1 MKRRFRYGGQAVIE
15 GVMMRGPEAAVT
27 CVRTRDGR
35 IAVHWEAV
43 SGRPARGLAAVPVL
57 RGIRAVWQA
66 FFCGVR
72 SLAVSAELS
81 GEGDALS
88 EGEIRLTAALAALMG
103 AGLFFLMPAAAAQWF
118 PEGLGSVWKNLME
131 GLLRLG
137 LFLGYLWVVSRR
149 KEIRRVF
156 AYHGAE
162 HKTIFC
168 AEKGLPLTVE
178 HVRAQ
183 SRFHP
188 RCGTNFLMV
197 VMLLG
202 LFAYLPMG
210 WPDFWLRLG
219 SRLALLP
226 LIAGLAY
233 EWVMRAA
240 DSSMGFVSFLNRPG
254 LMLERLTTREPQ
266 EDQIEVAIAALREA
280 SRGDAGNV

>member
-15 GVMMRGPEAAVT
+15 GVMMRGPEAVAT
-27 CVRTRDGR
+27 CVRARDGR
-35 IAVHWEAV
+35 IAVHREEAPV
-43 SGRPARGLAAVPVL
+43 RPARGLVAVPVL

-66 FFCGVR
+66 FFGGVK

-81 GEGDALS
+81 GEEVALS

-103 AGLFFLMPAAAAQWF
+103 AGLFFLAPAAAAQWL
-118 PEGLGSVWKNLME
+118 PEGLGSIEKNLLE
-131 GLLRLG
+131 GLLRLV
-137 LFLGYLWVVSRR
+137 LFLGYLWAVSRR
-149 KEIRRVF
+149 KEIGRVF

-162 HKTIFC
+162 HKEIFC

-197 VMLLG
+197 VMLFS
-202 LFAYLPMG
+202 LFAFLPLG
-210 WPDFWLRLG
+210 WPDLWLRLA

-233 EWVMRAA
+233 EWVMWAA
-240 DSSMGFVSFLNRPG
+240 DSSLEPVRFLNRPG

-266 EDQIEVAIAALREA
+266 DDQIEVAIAALQEA
-280 SRGDAGNV
+280 SRSGA

>member
-15 GVMMRGPEAAVT
+15 GVMMRGPEAVAT
-27 CVRTRDGR
+27 CVRARDGR
-35 IAVHWEAV
+35 IAVHREEAPV
-43 SGRPARGLAAVPVL
+43 RPARGLVAVPVL

-66 FFCGVR
+66 FFGGVK

-81 GEGDALS
+81 GEEVALS

-103 AGLFFLMPAAAAQWF
+103 AGLFFLAPAAAAQWL
-118 PEGLGSVWKNLME
+118 PEGLGSIEKNLLE
-131 GLLRLG
+131 GLLRLV
-137 LFLGYLWVVSRR
+137 LFLGYLWAVSRR
-149 KEIRRVF
+149 KEIGRVF

-162 HKTIFC
+162 HKAIFC

-197 VMLLG
+197 VMLFS
-202 LFAYLPMG
+202 LFAFLPLG
-210 WPDFWLRLG
+210 WPDLWLRLA

-233 EWVMRAA
+233 EWVMWAA
-240 DSSMGFVSFLNRPG
+240 DSSLEPVRFLNRPG

-266 EDQIEVAIAALREA
+266 DDQIEVAIAALQEA
-280 SRGDAGNV
+280 SRSGA